1 MSKTRYAIAALT
13 TIFLSFSAASAQQL
27 LPPPGRPALPAA
39 PKATAPSP
47 RAASCHN
54 GQNFDRFLADV
65 KSQAVAAGVS
75 QRTISE
81 ASPYLVYDQGIVN
94 RDRGQR
100 VFGQLFTE
108 FAGRMAAPYRR

>member
-1 MSKTRYAIAALT
+1 MLQTRFAIAAAALLA
-13 TIFLSFSAASAQQL
+13 FALPASAQFA
-27 LPPPGRPALPAA
+27 PPPAKPIA

-54 GQNFDRFLADV
+54 GASFDRFLADV

-94 RDRGQR
+94 
-100 VFGQLFTE
+100 LSLIHI
-108 FAGRMAAPYRR
+108 